1 MYCYADENLI
11 FLDSLKHESGFR
23 LHLKNLSLFNFRNIR
38 EQNLEFKSHVVVFKG
53 MNGQGKTNLVESIYF
68 LSKGKSF
75 RTSDIHHLVKNETNE
90 GTRVFAT
97 AEQNSTQLEIE
108 SKIINEA
115 KTQSLNGKKTN
126 SLKIFKNFPV
136 ILFSPESLSAIKD
149 GPEARRN
156 LIDETLILE
165 SESNLKTIQNFRK
178 ILKTKNHV
186 LRQFKQ
192 GRYTQNQVKDLLVG
206 INPVFHEHA
215 TELTNARISLLKNVH
230 NLNQQSLME
239 IIGKNVDIAVNY
251 VIKSDEKENSA
262 DFVSNTLRKELEEKV
277 LIEMAAGTSLYGPHK
292 HDVVFEYGSMD
303 SRFYCSQGQQ
313 RALILAFKFT
323 QILYHHAIYGYYP
336 ILILDDVLSEFDR
349 EKRSFLIRFLNKNE
363 AQTFLT
369 TTDIDDALDLSHL
382 DVSVLNVSEGAVSS

>member
-1 MYCYADENLI
+1 MQLTNL
-11 FLDSLKHESGFR
+11 
-23 LHLKNLSLFNFRNIR
+23 NLYNFRNIS

-53 MNGQGKTNLVESIYF
+53 QNGQGKTNLVESIYF

-75 RTSDIHHLVKNETNE
+75 RTSDIAHLPKKETENI
-90 GTRVFAT
+90 GTRIFGKAKLN
-97 AEQNSTQLEIE
+97 NSEIE
-108 SKIINEA
+108 LEA
-115 KTQSLNGKKTN
+115 KLFSKSDFYSQKPNTINYSKEQKLNNKKTN
-126 SLKIFKNFPV
+126 SLKTFKNFPV

-165 SESNLKTIQNFRK
+165 SESNLKSIQNFRK
-178 ILKTKNHV
+178 ILKTKNLV

-192 GRYTQNQVKDLLVG
+192 GKLNFNQTKDMLMG
-206 INPVFHEHA
+206 INPVFLEHA
-215 TELTNARISLLKNVH
+215 DHLTNLRISLLKNIH
-230 NLNQQSLME
+230 NLYQQSLTE
-239 IIGKNVDIAVNY
+239 ITGKNVDIAVNY
-251 VIKSDEKENSA
+251 VDS
-262 DFVSNTLRKELEEKV
+262 VSNTLRKDLEEKV
-277 LIEMAAGTSLYGPHK
+277 AIEMSSGGSLYGPHK
-292 HDVVFEYGSMD
+292 HDVVFEYGNTD

-349 EKRSFLIRFLNKNE
+349 EKRSFLINFLNKNE

-369 TTDIDDALDLSHL
+369 TTEIDDTKEMSDL
-382 DVSVLNVSEGAVSS
+382 DVSVLNVEEGRVHF